1 MCDDVILFLHLQ
13 YFVGSFNRFFMSFV
27 GLKIHELHCKIVN
40 MNPHQR
46 GKAPEGMQCDK
57 SFKVLLIL
65 LHAFGYWKTK
75 SYKKKKPLL

>member
-1 MCDDVILFLHLQ
+1 
-13 YFVGSFNRFFMSFV
+13 MSFV
-27 GLKIHELHCKIVN
+27 GFKIHKLHCKIVN